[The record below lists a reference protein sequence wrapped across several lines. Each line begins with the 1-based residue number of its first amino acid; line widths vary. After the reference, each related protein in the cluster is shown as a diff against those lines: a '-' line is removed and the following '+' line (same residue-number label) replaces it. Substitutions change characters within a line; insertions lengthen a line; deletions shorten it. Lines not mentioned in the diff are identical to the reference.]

1 MTFSLF
7 PIRSRV
13 RWLALCLL
21 PLLLWA
27 AWQSWTQSGLHSLA
41 EGWRRAHAA
50 RDVAAMEAL
59 YHWEGVDE
67 ALRNRIRSVFIQ
79 EFELEVQDVK
89 VRPLLS
95 TDLVPGLERKI
106 NGQPVGVIEVRF
118 AAEDDL
124 SARLVAGRQGRY
136 FRFLIVVPVAGP

>member
-1 MTFSLF
+1 
-7 PIRSRV
+7 
-13 RWLALCLL
+13 
-21 PLLLWA
+21 
-27 AWQSWTQSGLHSLA
+27 
-41 EGWRRAHAA
+41 
-50 RDVAAMEAL
+50 MEAL

-124 SARLVAGRQGRY
+124 SARLVAGRQGRD

>member
-1 MTFSLF
+1 MTLPSLPF
-7 PIRSRV
+7 HPRV
-13 RWLALCLL
+13 LWLATCLL

-27 AWQSWTQSGLHSLA
+27 AWQSWTQAGLYGLA

-67 ALRNRIRSVFIQ
+67 PLRNRIRSVFIQ
-79 EFELEVQDVK
+79 EFELEVQDTK
-89 VRPLLS
+89 IRPLLS
-95 TDLVPGLERKI
+95 TDLLHGLDRKV
-106 NGQPVGVIEVRF
+106 NGQPTGVIEIRF
-118 AAEDDL
+118 TAEDDL
-124 SARLVAGRQGRY
+124 SARLLAGRQGLK